1 MDTERHG
8 WPWDGFNIDEVQL
21 PDENDDYGIPSD
33 DEVDEDVQ
41 QIQRDTGFSC
51 VVVVDNLPNV
61 SMEKYEKLI
70 NVLKKIFSQLGEVH
84 EDGFYMPVDEA
95 AKKTKG
101 FAFIEFATPDQA
113 MIARQ
118 QADGYKLDKS
128 HTFKCNLLKEVQD
141 LSATPDTYVEPEVK
155 DFVRKDNLYSYM
167 MDPRG
172 RDQFAVR
179 YQDMTEIHWNEPK
192 TGTSED
198 VYSRSFWTESY
209 VQWSPSGTMLATI
222 HRQGAQ
228 VWGGEEFSRIQRFGH
243 SKVQLI
249 DFSPSEKYLVSY
261 SSQDS
266 ANPRESPTAQ
276 FNVSDVKSGQALR
289 SFKGK
294 IEDFMVSGDN
304 SSSMVAPGGS
314 GGLQWP
320 LFKWCN
326 GVDDKY
332 FARLARNKTGKTMI
346 SVYETPS
353 MALLDKKSL
362 QMENVVD
369 FHWSPKD
376 PMICVYQ
383 GEANS
388 GNQPARVSLVEIPS
402 RTELK
407 SKNLFSV
414 KDVTVHWHP
423 DGTYVALQ
431 VARFTKTK
439 KSSYNGFEFF
449 RVKERDIPMEV
460 LELENKQEKI
470 VSFTWEPKGH
480 RFAIVHGDGARP
492 DVSFYTM
499 NDPKSRQA
507 KHLGTLH
514 GRPVTS
520 LHWSP
525 QGKFVIIAGLK
536 GLNGQLEFFNV
547 NDMDTMAI
555 NEHFMCTDVDWD
567 PTGRYVATSVTSVHQ
582 MENGYIVWSFLGQQL
597 YKVNRDRFFQFLWRP
612 RMPVKLGEETEAEIQ
627 KNLKKYS
634 KKFEAEDESL
644 KSQADTEKLE
654 ERKNILADWQA
665 FQDRKAKEQEAMKA
679 EYMELIKR
687 SGYVED
693 QLEVEIEEVEV
704 EEVISIKEEKMS
716 K

>member
-1 MDTERHG
+1 MDENYGSMDAERHG
-8 WPWDGFNIDEVQL
+8 WPWDGFSIDEVQL

-33 DEVDEDVQ
+33 DDIEDDVQ

-51 VVVVDNLPNV
+51 VVVVDNLPV
-61 SMEKYEKLI
+61 VGMEKYEKLM
-70 NVLKKIFSQLGEVH
+70 NVLRKIFGQIGEVH
-84 EDGFYMPVDEA
+84 PDGFYMPVDEA

-113 MIARQ
+113 KIARQ

-128 HTFKCNLLKEVQD
+128 HTFKTNLLKEVED
-141 LSATPDTYVEPEVK
+141 LSATPDSYKEPEVK

-167 MDPRG
+167 LDPRG

-179 YQDMTEIHWNEPK
+179 YQDMTEIHWNDPK

-209 VQWSPSGTMLATI
+209 VQWSPCGTMIATV

-228 VWGGEEFSRIQRFGH
+228 AWGGEEFSRIQRFGH
-243 SKVQLI
+243 SKIQLL
-249 DFSPSEKYLVSY
+249 DFSPCEKYLVSY
-261 SSQDS
+261 SSQES
-266 ANPRESPTAQ
+266 LNPRESATCL
-276 FNVSDVKSGQALR
+276 FNVFDVKSGQALR
-289 SFKGK
+289 SFTGK
-294 IEDFMVSGDN
+294 LEDFMVAGGDSKPVGAN
-304 SSSMVAPGGS
+304 
-314 GGLQWP
+314 GLQWP
-320 LFKWCN
+320 VFKWCKDEN
-326 GVDDKY
+326 DKY
-332 FARLARNKTGKTMI
+332 FARLAKNKAGKTMI
-346 SVYETPS
+346 SIYQTPD
-353 MALLDKKSL
+353 MGLLDKKSL

-369 FHWSPKD
+369 FHWSPKEAI
-376 PMICVYQ
+376 MCVYQ

-388 GNQPARVSLVEIPS
+388 GNQPARVSLIEIPS
-402 RTELK
+402 RREIK

-414 KDVTVHWHP
+414 KDINIHWHP
-423 DGTYVALQ
+423 DGTYLAIQ

-460 LELENKQEKI
+460 LELQNKQEKI
-470 VSFTWEPKGH
+470 VEFAWEPKGH
-480 RFAIVHGDGARP
+480 RFAVVHGDGARP

-499 NDPKSRQA
+499 KDPKSRQA

-525 QGKFVIIAGLK
+525 QGKFLIIAGLK

-555 NEHFMCTDVDWD
+555 NEHFMCTNVDWD

-612 RMPVKLGEETEAEIQ
+612 RMPVKLGEEKEAEIQ

-644 KSQADTEKLE
+644 KSQADTEKMA
-654 ERKNILADWQA
+654 ERNKMEADWKA
-665 FQDRKAKEQEAMKA
+665 FVDGKAAEFNAIKSEYLALVKLSGYIEEDQEA
-679 EYMELIKR
+679 
-687 SGYVED
+687 
-693 QLEVEIEEVEV
+693 EIEEVEV
-704 EEVISIKEEKMS
+704 EEVISVKEEK
-716 K
+716 